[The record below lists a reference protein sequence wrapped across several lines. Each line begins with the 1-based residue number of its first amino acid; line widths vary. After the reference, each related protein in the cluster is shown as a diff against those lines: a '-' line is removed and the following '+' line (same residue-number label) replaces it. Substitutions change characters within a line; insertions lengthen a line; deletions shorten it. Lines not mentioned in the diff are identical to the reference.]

1 MTIYTVLPLEVV
13 LDGARNEPAPLLE
26 TTIDGMTVQLAPVAP
41 GIGRIVR
48 LVNAPLDR
56 YLMPQ
61 YEPGRTIRYA
71 PQPDPPASDSAL
83 PAWPGTGAGTGL
95 G

>member
-1 MTIYTVLPLEVV
+1 MTIYTALPLELV
-13 LDGARNEPAPLLE
+13 LDGMGKEPGPYLE
-26 TTIDGMTVQLAPVAP
+26 TTIDGMTVQLVPVAP

-48 LVNAPLDR
+48 LLNAPLDR
-56 YLMPQ
+56 YLMSQ

-71 PQPDPPASDSAL
+71 PLPDSPAPDSAG
-83 PAWPGTGAGTGL
+83 PAWPGPDAGTGL